1 MSERYHL
8 VCHEC
13 AFEGL
18 YEDQSIADSLRDAH
32 AVSSGHRMSLRDIS
46 DQAVPGP
53 AQ

>member
-1 MSERYHL
+1 MPGRYHL
-8 VCHEC
+8 VCHEF

-18 YEDQSIADSLRDAH
+18 YEDQSVAESLRDAH

-46 DQAVPGP
+46 DRTVPSP